1 MNNYTIV
8 NGELYHHGVKGM
20 KWGVRRYQ
28 NADGSLTP
36 VGKKR
41 ISKQYKKTADKV
53 TKELKRGYNNM
64 YVNSY
69 NRAAD
74 HMNSGGIDKFNRQQ
88 EKKYGKKYAE
98 RDGYV
103 DDYNKLFEKELVR
116 NMNKSLN
123 EFYSSNKNVQKARS
137 MVEKYGMTEWDD
149 FAKKNEAAI
158 EDVRRAVE
166 KNR

>member
-28 NADGSLTP
+28 NADGSFTP
-36 VGKKR
+36 AGKKR

-123 EFYSSNKNVQKARS
+123 EFYSSNKNVRKARS
-137 MVEKYGMTEWDD
+137 MVEKYGMIEWDD